1 MEYCRGSEWR
11 KWDLHIHTASSYD
24 YEYNAADTDEKLCLS
39 LKEKEITAV
48 AITDHFCI
56 DAERIKKLR
65 GLAPEITFFPGVEL
79 RTDKGSRSGNLHL
92 ILIFSETMDVD
103 NLSNCFNVMMLQD
116 KAKSRDDNSGIFW
129 NYSDIIE
136 FAKKFSGLISIHAG
150 NKSNG
155 LEREITNSVPVNIA
169 IKEDISMSVDIF
181 EVSRLQDIEDYN
193 KHVFKDIQE
202 RPVIICSDCH
212 DPRNYNPKEYLWIKA
227 NPTFEGLKQC
237 LLQPSERV
245 YVGDVPH
252 AKSREKQNQKVIID
266 QISINKVESATDD
279 TPVWFGCDIPLNSSL
294 VTIIGNKG
302 SGKSA
307 LSDIIGLAGSSQNME
322 YASFLKADRFRKQ
335 PKAYANEYEA
345 KLIWKDGHYTTVNL
359 NDKVPTSIE
368 DVQYLPQQF
377 IELVCNDIEDQ
388 FQTEIDKVIFSYV
401 DITERGDAKDLESL
415 VQQRSHHIHTEEE
428 RIKDKLSNLNRKI
441 IELEHKKTNQYGKH
455 ISDGL
460 KKRKEDLDRH
470 DKTKPKEIVRPKINQ
485 DEEYAKLLQQYNSLI
500 VNLDEEQKTYEKE
513 LVLINEK
520 ITSIK
525 NLIAKIHEL
534 ELSTQEINN
543 ELRQFINKYEIKE
556 IQEVTLNTPKD
567 HLGLLVELLQKEKE
581 QKLLLLSSEE
591 PASNSVAIRKMNL
604 KEAKEKLVAGADLE
618 ERTYQQYLKDLEN
631 WQITRKDIVGTE
643 KDDESLSYFE
653 LESKYINEQ
662 LKSDYGQALTERIE
676 LVKQLLMVK
685 GKIKE
690 EYEAIYAPI
699 ALEIEEL
706 LNNQEEKIEFGAQ
719 ISIDDNLLKDIVIT
733 HNKLNYRGVFYGQ
746 RETDEKL
753 SKIITKTDFS
763 SEDSII
769 QLINEIVL
777 DVYNNMDSSESKI
790 PDKQGYYD
798 VLFGLS
804 YLEVDYQMTMGGK
817 SLTELSPGE
826 RGIVLLMF
834 YLALSKSKLPIII
847 DQPED
852 NLDNQSVFSRL
863 VPCICEAKKNRQV
876 IIVTHNPNI
885 AIACDAEQIVFSSMD
900 KQEFTITYEAGAIE
914 KQSIRDHVI
923 DVLEGTMPAF
933 DLRSSKYHL
942 NNK

>member
-1 MEYCRGSEWR
+1 MKYNRGSEWR
-11 KWDLHIHTASSYD
+11 KWDLHLHTASSYD
-24 YEYNAADTDEKLCLS
+24 YEYKAADADEKLCLA

-56 DAERIKKLR
+56 DSERIKRLR
-65 GLAPEITFFPGVEL
+65 ELAPEITFFPGVEL
-79 RTDKGSRSGNLHL
+79 RTDKGSKSGNLHL
-92 ILIFSETMDVD
+92 ILIFSENLDVD
-103 NLSNCFNVMMLQD
+103 NLSNSFNVMMLQD
-116 KAKSRDDNSGIFW
+116 KAKSKDNMDCIFW
-129 NYSDIIE
+129 NYLDIVE

-150 NKSNG
+150 NKANG
-155 LEREITNSVPVNIA
+155 LEKEITNSVPVNMA
-169 IKEDISMSVDIF
+169 IKEDISESVDIF
-181 EVSRLQDIEDYN
+181 EVSRLQDIGGYH
-193 KHVFKDIQE
+193 KYVFKDVRE
-202 RPVIICSDCH
+202 RPVIICSDSH

-245 YVGDVPH
+245 YVGAIPF

-266 QISINKVESATDD
+266 QISINKMESASTDS
-279 TPVWFGCDIPLNSSL
+279 PVWFNSEIPLNSSL

-307 LSDIIGLAGSSQNME
+307 LSDIIGLAGNSQNMD
-322 YASFLKADRFRKQ
+322 YASFLNEDRFKKQ
-335 PKAYANEYEA
+335 PKTYAKEYEA
-345 KLIWKDGHYTTVNL
+345 KLIWNDGHESIFNL
-359 NDKVPTSIE
+359 NENVPTTIE

-401 DITERGDAKDLESL
+401 DVTERGEAKDLESL
-415 VQQRSHHIHTEEE
+415 VHQRSNHINTEES
-428 RIKDKLSNLNRKI
+428 RIKDNLSDLNTKI
-441 IELEHKKTNQYGKH
+441 IELEHKKTSQYKKH

-460 KKRKEDLDRH
+460 KKRQEDLERH
-470 DKTKPKEIVRPKINQ
+470 DKTKPKEIVRPNINQ
-485 DEEYAKLLQQYNSLI
+485 NEEYAKQLQQYNTLI
-500 VNLDEEQKTYEKE
+500 IELDEEQKIYEKE
-513 LVLINEK
+513 LVIINEK

-525 NLIAKIHEL
+525 NLIAKSQEL
-534 ELSTQEINN
+534 ELSSQELNI
-543 ELRQFINKYEIKE
+543 ELRQFINKYDIDG
-556 IQEVTLNTPKD
+556 IQEVILSTPKD
-567 HLGLLVELLQKEKE
+567 SLEILVEVLQREKE
-581 QKLLLLSSEE
+581 QKLSVLNGEE
-591 PASNSVAIRKMNL
+591 PASNSVAIRKMNVN
-604 KEAKEKLVAGADLE
+604 EAKEKLVAGADIE

-631 WQITRKDIVGTE
+631 WENTRKGIIGTE
-643 KDDESLSYFE
+643 NDDESLSYFE
-653 LESKYINEQ
+653 IESKYLAEH
-662 LKSDYGQALTERIE
+662 LKSDYEQALNERIE
-676 LVKQLLMVK
+676 LVKQLLKVK
-685 GKIKE
+685 GKIKG

-719 ISIDDNLLKDIVIT
+719 ISINDNLLKDIVIT
-733 HNKLNYRGVFYGQ
+733 HNKLNYRGIFYGQ
-746 RETDEKL
+746 KETDVKL
-753 SKIITKTDFS
+753 SKLIAKTDFS

-769 QLINEIVL
+769 QLIYEVFL
-777 DVYNNMDSSESKI
+777 DVYENLDSSESKI
-790 PDKQGYYD
+790 PDKQSYYD
-798 VLFGLS
+798 ELFGLS

-834 YLALSKSKLPIII
+834 YLALSKSNLPIII

-863 VPCICEAKKNRQV
+863 VPCICEAKKKRQV

-885 AIACDAEQIVFSSMD
+885 AIACDAEQIIFSSMD
-900 KQEFTITYEAGAIE
+900 KQGFTINYETGAIE
-914 KQSIRDHVI
+914 EKCMRNHVI

-933 DLRSSKYHL
+933 DLRNSKYHL